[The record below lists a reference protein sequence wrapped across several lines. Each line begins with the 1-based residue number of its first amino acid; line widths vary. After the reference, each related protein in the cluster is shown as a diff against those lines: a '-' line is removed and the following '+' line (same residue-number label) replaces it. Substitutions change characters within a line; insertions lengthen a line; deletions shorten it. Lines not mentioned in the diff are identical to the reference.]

1 MKHRSHRIT
10 LGFAAGALLLWRAQ
24 PTLLTFLA
32 GIVLMTA
39 GATVRFLSAGTLVK
53 FEGVTDTGIYAHTR
67 NPLYAGSFLIG
78 LGACIMGGDPLFLG
92 AFLVVFPLY
101 YWRVIR
107 REERYLDRRYGD
119 AYQRYVA
126 AVPRI
131 VPRRFD
137 LHTVFEHSAP
147 FLAVKNRE
155 LKTVWGI
162 LAVWA
167 LLAVKMAIMN

>member
-1 MKHRSHRIT
+1 M
-10 LGFAAGALLLWRAQ
+10 LWRAQ

-32 GIVLMTA
+32 GVILMTA
-39 GATVRFLSAGTLVK
+39 GETVRFLSAGTLVK
-53 FEGVTDTGIYAHTR
+53 FEGITDTGIYAYTR

-78 LGACIMGGDPLFLG
+78 LGACIMGGDPVFLG
-92 AFLVVFPLY
+92 AFLVVFPFY

-107 REERYLDRRYGD
+107 REEQYLVRRYGD
-119 AYQRYVA
+119 SYQRYIA

-131 VPRRFD
+131 VPRCFD

-162 LAVWA
+162 LAVCA
-167 LLAVKMAIMN
+167 LLAVKMAMKN